1 MIMKE
6 NALFLGRRLVNS
18 AKTGKTYNSLW
29 FALESGGAYKS
40 FAEDGTAPEVE
51 KLCDSLGWGSRVQLE
66 IELRFREDAE
76 CNFNLLSVKPL
87 KS

>member
-40 FAEDGTAPEVE
+40 FAEDGSSPDIE
-51 KLCDSLGWGSRVQLE
+51 KFCESLGWGSRVQLE
-66 IELRFREDAE
+66 IELKFREDAE
-76 CNFNLLSVKPL
+76 CNFSLLSVKPI
-87 KS
+87 K

>member
-1 MIMKE
+1 MILKE
-6 NALFLGRRLVNS
+6 TGLFLGRRLVTSN
-18 AKTGKTYNSLW
+18 KTGKTYNSLW

-40 FAEDGTAPEVE
+40 FAEDGSSPDVE
-51 KLCDSLGWGSRVQLE
+51 KLCDTLGWGSRVQLE

-87 KS
+87 K